1 MARKVNHSKEK
12 RRSKRKDR
20 VDYTAQTMAKLKEL
34 EQAGTCVAVANAA
47 WAAAEAA
54 AEAAENAAAE
64 AAREQFKVL
73 VKKAFLCNS

>member
-34 EQAGTCVAVANAA
+34 EQVGTCVAVANAA
-47 WAAAEAA
+47 WAAAKAA
-54 AEAAENAAAE
+54 AEAAARKSLADLVSNAFNE
-64 AAREQFKVL
+64 EE
-73 VKKAFLCNS
+73 

>member
-47 WAAAEAA
+47 WTAAEAA
-54 AEAAENAAAE
+54 AEAAARKSLADLVSNAFNE
-64 AAREQFKVL
+64 EE
-73 VKKAFLCNS
+73 

>member
-47 WAAAEAA
+47 WAAAKAA
-54 AEAAENAAAE
+54 AEAAARKSLADLVSNAFNE
-64 AAREQFKVL
+64 EE
-73 VKKAFLCNS
+73 

>member
-54 AEAAENAAAE
+54 AEAAARKSLADLVSNAFNE
-64 AAREQFKVL
+64 EE
-73 VKKAFLCNS
+73 